1 MVAVEEA
8 GTEVSTEDSCL
19 LELVTATATGA
30 VGSAED
36 AVMKT
41 PPGGWEA
48 EAKVGAGAR
57 ADVEVD

>member
-1 MVAVEEA
+1 MVAVEVA
-8 GTEVSTEDSCL
+8 GTEGSTEDSCL
-19 LELVTATATGA
+19 LELVTATGA
-30 VGSAED
+30 VGPAEG

-48 EAKVGAGAR
+48 EAEVGAGAG